1 MLRLSLANCPQ
12 FNFFPTTQKGDKLT
26 GILIKPQHRIQRSQ
40 QVKGKIE
47 LYQEIDPT
55 RNTILINIIND
66 VVAGWFATMEQKR
79 DLGMNS
85 VTEKYKTRIS
95 SR

>member
-1 MLRLSLANCPQ
+1 MLRLSLANSPQ

-26 GILIKPQHRIQRSQ
+26 GILVKPQHRIQRSQ
-40 QVKGKIE
+40 QVNGKIE

-55 RNTILINIIND
+55 RNKILINIIND
-66 VVAGWFATMEQKR
+66 VVAGWFATMEQEH
-79 DLGMNS
+79 DLRRNS

-95 SR
+95 PR